1 MRWVPLNEHLAT
13 AKPVG
18 ETEHLMQ
25 YGDPPVEDVSHIEA
39 VEEALHNMDESM
51 QDVLLAVYAEQVPFS
66 ELGERLG
73 VSKTQAWRKAKQA
86 LDILST
92 VLSNNTTIRKRYG
105 MTPTTWDE
113 AAWAAIESF
122 ERPTD
127 AHRSADRELLDFCA
141 RELRLAAMHGRD
153 VPTYATSQI
162 GIEAIRELRFLNLW
176 HPQAFLR
183 TLCSKQHDYGH
194 ENINAFGLLGVAV
207 RLHDKIARLRNLSA
221 KGDVMNE
228 PLLDTW
234 LDMVGYAVIAEMLVN
249 NTFNLELGEAA

>member
-1 MRWVPLNEHLAT
+1 MRWVPLNEHRLV

-18 ETEHLMQ
+18 DIEHLMQ
-25 YGDPPVEDVSHIEA
+25 QGDVPDDDTSHIEA

-51 QDVLLAVYAEQVPFS
+51 QEVLLAVYAEQVPFS

-86 LDILST
+86 LELLGNTLST
-92 VLSNNTTIRKRYG
+92 NQIIRKRYN
-105 MTPTTWDE
+105 MTPATWEE

-122 ERPTD
+122 ERPID
-127 AHRSADRELLDFCA
+127 ANRPADRELLDFCA

-162 GIEAIRELRFLNLW
+162 GIEAVRELRFLNMW

-194 ENINAFGLLGVAV
+194 ENINAFGMLGVAV
-207 RLHDKIARLRNLSA
+207 RLHDKVARLRNLSSKEA
-221 KGDVMNE
+221 ALNE

-234 LDMVGYAVIAEMLVN
+234 LDMIGYAVIAEMLIT
-249 NTFNLELGEAA
+249 NTFNLELETA